1 MKKNI
6 KRITLIALTLL
17 LTLTFAACLDPS
29 ADGSDI
35 KTIHVS
41 MDVIYPKDAD
51 IENVTDFEMQVE
63 ESATVLD
70 VLKSF
75 ADQQDIE
82 VIIDDSSSSVYVTSI
97 NGYAAE
103 DTSGWIY
110 EVNNE
115 TVMEEASHYVL
126 ANGDEVTWEYKE
138 F

>member
-17 LTLTFAACLDPS
+17 LTLTFAACMDPS

-41 MDVIYPKDAD
+41 MDVIYPEDAD
-51 IENVTDFEMQVE
+51 TENVTNFEMQVE

-82 VIIDDSSSSVYVTSI
+82 VTIDDSSSSVYVTSI
-97 NGYAAE
+97 NGFAAE
-103 DTSGWIY
+103 DTSGWMY
-110 EVNNE
+110 EVNGE
-115 TVMEEASHYVL
+115 MVMEEASHYVL
-126 ANGDEVTWEYKE
+126 ENGDEVTWEYKE

>member
-1 MKKNI
+1 MKKII
-6 KRITLIALTLL
+6 KRITLIALSFL
-17 LTLTFAACLDPS
+17 LTFSLAACLDPS

-41 MDVIYPKDAD
+41 MDVIYPEDAD
-51 IENVTDFEMQVE
+51 DENVTDFEMQVE

-75 ADQQDIE
+75 ADQQNIE
-82 VIIDDSSSSVYVTSI
+82 IAIDDSSSSVYVTAI
-97 NGYAAE
+97 NGYTAE

-110 EVNNE
+110 EVNSKMI
-115 TVMEEASHYVL
+115 MEEASHYVL
-126 ANGDEVTWEYKE
+126 KNGDKVTWEYKE